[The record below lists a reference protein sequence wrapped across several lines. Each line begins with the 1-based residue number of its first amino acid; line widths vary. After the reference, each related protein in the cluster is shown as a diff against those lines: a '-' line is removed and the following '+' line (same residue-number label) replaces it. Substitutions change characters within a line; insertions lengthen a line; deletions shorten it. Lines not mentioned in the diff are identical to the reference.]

1 MKCSGGSSMSLGH
14 PVSHPHLQPR
24 AAWDHPPLPEGG
36 PILCLPPRFPKAG
49 GSYSTCDVYWNN
61 TFQLKTPQA
70 KGEERERGGA
80 EPKHRLRKDPMR
92 EAWEGARLLRAGR
105 RLRWVGR
112 SLQVPGWRWIYHRLW
127 GRQNEFSVPP
137 DSQRC
142 PFPSTELWS
151 PRLISPLAG
160 GPHILSVCG
169 LCNQPIPG
177 PSLLGPFA
185 LEASLLHNEGRT
197 VSLPAGIQATG

>member
-1 MKCSGGSSMSLGH
+1 MTQRPGMSMKCSGGSSMSLGH
-14 PVSHPHLQPR
+14 PVSPPPPHPRPR

-92 EAWEGARLLRAGR
+92 EAWEGDRLLRAGR
-105 RLRWVGR
+105 RLRWVDAPSRFLVGGGSATDCEADR
-112 SLQVPGWRWIYHRLW
+112 MSFQCPLTPNGY
-127 GRQNEFSVPP
+127 
-137 DSQRC
+137 
-142 PFPSTELWS
+142 PFPPQSCD
-151 PRLISPLAG
+151 PLD
-160 GPHILSVCG
+160 S
-169 LCNQPIPG
+169 
-177 PSLLGPFA
+177 
-185 LEASLLHNEGRT
+185 
-197 VSLPAGIQATG
+197 